1 MGKGEKKME
10 KSAETNIDEKVIDE
24 SLVEVA
30 ETLDEKETSDAVFK
44 DTEKEQEKE
53 EPKKEVK
60 EEEPKKEAK
69 EEKKEQSKETN
80 AEFARRRR
88 ERELQEKIKKAKE
101 EAIIEA
107 LGGINPYTQQE
118 IKDSYDIQE
127 YLNMKAIEK
136 EGGDPLTDYASYQK
150 EKLRREEEQ
159 RKQDLWFEKD
169 REDFLEK
176 YPNVDIQSLFA
187 DEAFIKFSSYKVG
200 NTPMS
205 KIYED
210 FIEITSAF
218 EERASKK
225 AQQMVANANSSTGS
239 LKSNQSNQDVIY
251 TREQVAQMTQEEVS
265 KNYEKIRKSM
275 AKW

>member
-80 AEFARRRR
+80 AEFARIRR

>member
-1 MGKGEKKME
+1 ME
-10 KSAETNIDEKVIDE
+10 KSAETIVDEKVVDE

-30 ETLDEKETSDAVFK
+30 ETLDEKETSEVVFK
-44 DTEKEQEKE
+44 DTEKSEKE
-53 EPKKEVK
+53 EPKKDVK
-60 EEEPKKEAK
+60 EEKQ
-69 EEKKEQSKETN
+69 EQSKEVN
-80 AEFARRRR
+80 SDFARRRR
-88 ERELQEKIKKAKE
+88 EKELQEKIKKAKE
-101 EAIIEA
+101 EAIVEA

-136 EGGDPLTDYASYQK
+136 DGGDPLTDYASYQK
-150 EKLRREEEQ
+150 TKLRSEEEK

-176 YPNVDIQSLFA
+176 YPDVNLQSLLN
-187 DEAFIKFSSYKVG
+187 DNSFIKFSNYKVG

-218 EERASKK
+218 ESKANKK
-225 AQQMVANANSSTGS
+225 AQQIVANANASTGS

-251 TREQVAQMTQEEVS
+251 TREQVAQMSQDEVT
-265 KNYEKIRKSM
+265 KNYDKIRKSM

>member
-10 KSAETNIDEKVIDE
+10 KSAETNIDENVIDE

-44 DTEKEQEKE
+44 DTEKSEKE

-60 EEEPKKEAK
+60 EEPKKDVK
-69 EEKKEQSKETN
+69 EEKQEQSKEIN
-80 AEFARRRR
+80 SEFARRRR

>member
-1 MGKGEKKME
+1 ME

-44 DTEKEQEKE
+44 DTETEQVKEE
-53 EPKKEVK
+53 EPKKDVK

-69 EEKKEQSKETN
+69 EEKQEQSKEVN

-88 ERELQEKIKKAKE
+88 ERELQEKIKKARE
-101 EAIIEA
+101 EAIVEA

-210 FIEITSAF
+210 FIEITSVF
-218 EERASKK
+218 EEKASKK

>member
-1 MGKGEKKME
+1 ME

-44 DTEKEQEKE
+44 DTEKSEKE
-53 EPKKEVK
+53 DPKKEVK
-60 EEEPKKEAK
+60 EEPKKDVK
-69 EEKKEQSKETN
+69 EEKHKQEQSKEVN
-80 AEFARRRR
+80 SEFARRRR
-88 ERELQEKIKKAKE
+88 EQELQEKIKKAKE

-176 YPNVDIQSLFA
+176 YPNVDIQSLFS
-187 DEAFIKFSSYKVG
+187 DEAFIKFSNYKVG

-210 FIEITSAF
+210 FIEITSVF
-218 EERASKK
+218 EEKASKK